1 VPELLEQAIAL
12 WRECPADL
20 PEFGHTYPVG
30 EQQSRE
36 RELDRFLEEI
46 QSELR
51 SLPRSRSERESV
63 QGRISEAF
71 VRLAQSALDLTP
83 AHLDLLL
90 AGGFS
95 GIGTELGRRARRLAF
110 PATVAD
116 IIQASRN
123 AWTACGLQIL
133 LGAEMRLT
141 PSIFAY
147 SMLYPATDNYMDDPA
162 VRREAKLGF
171 SQRFG
176 QRLAGHAVPP
186 VNDRETNIWCLVA
199 LIEEEHAREARPQV
213 FESLLMIHDAQQ
225 ESLRLVRRRAPHEAV
240 DILSLSFRKGGAS
253 VLADGVLAR
262 ASLSAAEA
270 RFAYNWGVFLQ
281 LADDL
286 QDVREDSRDGVLT
299 LFSDA
304 AGREPLDELT
314 NRTFH
319 FARRVMHQMEE
330 LPTCGPAATAPRL
343 RALKELIRGSATSVL
358 IRSAGEAGEF
368 FSREYLAALEAH
380 SPFRFAFLNDRRQ
393 QMARRGVLMGRLF
406 EAFLAGEDDEPV
418 FPLLPSSL
426 LPR

>member
-1 VPELLEQAIAL
+1 MPELLEQAIAL
-12 WRECPADL
+12 WRECPAEL
-20 PEFGHTYPVG
+20 PEFGHTFAG
-30 EQQSRE
+30 DEQHFRE
-36 RELDRFLEEI
+36 RELDRFLEGI
-46 QSELR
+46 QCELR

-110 PATVAD
+110 PATVTD

-162 VRREAKLGF
+162 VGREAKLGF

-176 QRLAGHAVPP
+176 QRLAGHAVAP
-186 VNDRETNIWCLVA
+186 VNDRETNIWRLVA
-199 LIEEEHAREARPQV
+199 LIEEEHPRAARPEV
-213 FESLLMIHDAQQ
+213 FESLLGIHHAQQ
-225 ESLRLVRRRAPHEAV
+225 ESLRLMRRGATHEAV
-240 DILSLSFRKGGAS
+240 DILGLSFRKGGAS

-270 RFAYNWGVFLQ
+270 RFVYNWGVFLQ

-286 QDVREDSRDGVLT
+286 QDVREDSGDGVLT
-299 LFSDA
+299 LFSDI
-304 AGREPLDELT
+304 AGREPLDALT

-319 FARRVMHQMEE
+319 FARRVMRQMVE
-330 LPTCGPAATAPRL
+330 LPTCAAAATAPRL
-343 RALKELIRGSATSVL
+343 RALLELIRGSATSVL

-368 FSREYLAALEAH
+368 FSREYLAVLETH

-393 QMARRGVLMGRLF
+393 QMARRGALMGRLF
-406 EAFLAGEDDEPV
+406 EAFLAGEEDEPV

>member
-1 VPELLEQAIAL
+1 MPELLEQAIAL
-12 WRECPADL
+12 WRECPQGL
-20 PEFGHTYPVG
+20 PAFGHTYPTG
-30 EQQSRE
+30 AQQARE
-36 RELDRFLEEI
+36 RELDRFLETI
-46 QSELR
+46 QSELQ
-51 SLPRSRSERESV
+51 SLPHSRTERETV
-63 QGRISEAF
+63 QRRISEAF

-116 IIQASRN
+116 ILQASRN

-162 VRREAKLGF
+162 VTREAKLGF
-171 SQRFG
+171 SERFG
-176 QRLAGHAVPP
+176 ERLAGRAVPP
-186 VNDRETNIWCLVA
+186 VNERETNIWRLVA
-199 LIEEEHAREARPQV
+199 LIEEQHPRAARPEV
-213 FESLLMIHDAQQ
+213 FESLLGIHHAQQ
-225 ESLRLVRRRAPHEAV
+225 ESLRLMRRRATPEPV
-240 DILSLSFRKGGAS
+240 DILGLSFRKGGAS

-262 ASLSAAEA
+262 AALSAAEA
-270 RFAYNWGVFLQ
+270 GFVYNWGVFLQ

-299 LFSDA
+299 LFSDI

-319 FARRVMHQMEE
+319 FARGVMQQMEA
-330 LPTCGPAATAPRL
+330 LPTCGPAAPGTRL
-343 RALKELIRGSATSVL
+343 QALKELIRGSATSVL

-368 FSREYLAALEAH
+368 YSRGYLSELETH
-380 SPFRFAFLNDRRQ
+380 SPFRFAFLTDRRQ
-393 QMARRGVLMGRLF
+393 QMTRRSALMGRLF
-406 EAFLAGEDDEPV
+406 EAFLAGEEDEPV

>member
-1 VPELLEQAIAL
+1 MPELLEQAIAL
-12 WRECPADL
+12 WRECPQDL
-20 PEFGHTYPVG
+20 PDFGHTYAAG
-30 EQQSRE
+30 EQETRE
-36 RELDRFLEEI
+36 RELDRFLD
-46 QSELR
+46 QVQTELQHV
-51 SLPRSRSERESV
+51 PCSRNERQTV

-83 AHLDLLL
+83 SHLDLLL

-95 GIGTELGRRARRLAF
+95 GMGTELGRRARRLAF

-123 AWTACGLQIL
+123 AWTACGLQML
-133 LGAEMRLT
+133 LGEPMRLT

-162 VRREAKLGF
+162 VSREAKLGF
-171 SQRFG
+171 STRFG
-176 QRLAGHAVPP
+176 ERLAGHAVPP
-186 VNDRETNIWCLVA
+186 VNDRETNIWRLVA
-199 LIEEEHAREARPQV
+199 LIEEEHPRAARPQV
-213 FESLLMIHDAQQ
+213 FETLLMIHHAQQ
-225 ESLRLVRRRAPHEAV
+225 ESLRLMRRGATHEPV
-240 DILSLSFRKGGAS
+240 DILGVSFRKGGAS

-270 RFAYNWGVFLQ
+270 RFVYNWGVFLQ

-286 QDVREDSRDGVLT
+286 QDVREDRRDCVQT
-299 LFSDA
+299 LFSDG
-304 AGREPLDELT
+304 AGCQPLDELT

-319 FARRVMHQMEE
+319 FARRVMRQMEE
-330 LPTCGPAATAPRL
+330 LPACSAGAATPRL

-368 FSREYLAALEAH
+368 YSRGYLAELETH
-380 SPFRFAFLNDRRQ
+380 SPFRFAFLIDRRA
-393 QMARRGVLMGRLF
+393 QMARRSALLGRLF